1 MTKKQPQFL
10 AQFLDSPQGRRLAY
24 RRVSGADAPASAPG
38 VIWLGGFASDMDG
51 TKASFL
57 AAWAHSAQVDFLRF
71 DYSGCGLSP
80 GDFYQGNISRW
91 RDDAASVF
99 DQLTQKSTKGRQLVI
114 ASSMG
119 AWIAL
124 HLAREP
130 KRAEKIAAM
139 ILIAPAPDF
148 THKLL
153 SEKFRQKIIREGELP
168 KDHPSGPLSR
178 GMIEDAQTQLIM
190 NQDIQLACPVHILHG
205 LADDVVP
212 LSHVLELIDLL
223 KAPEVSLTAIKNAD
237 HRLSEPNHLQCLKE
251 MVEKTYQDIDS
262 HS

>member
-1 MTKKQPQFL
+1 M
-10 AQFLDSPQGRRLAY
+10 AY
-24 RRVSGADAPASAPG
+24 RRQSAAAGAGAPPAASRPG

-91 RDDAASVF
+91 HDDAASIF
-99 DQLTQKSTKGRQLVI
+99 DQLTQKRQIVI

-124 HLAREP
+124 HLARTP

-153 SEKFRQKIIREGELP
+153 SEKFRQKIIREGKLS

-190 NQDIQLACPVHILHG
+190 DQDIQLACPVHILHG
-205 LADDVVP
+205 LKDDVVP
-212 LSHVLELIDLL
+212 LSHVLELIDRI

-237 HRLSEPNHLQCLKE
+237 HRLSEPSHLQRLKE
-251 MVEKTYQDIDS
+251 MVKKTYQDIDS

>member
-10 AQFLDSPQGRRLAY
+10 ESQFLDSPQGRRLAY
-24 RRVSGADAPASAPG
+24 RRLSASTRHDG

-57 AAWAHSAQVDFLRF
+57 AAWAATAAVDFLRF

-80 GDFYQGNISRW
+80 GDFYQGNLSCW
-91 RDDAASVF
+91 RQDAACVF
-99 DQLTQKSTKGRQLVI
+99 DQLTRGPQLVV

-124 HLAREP
+124 HLAVESQ
-130 KRAEKIAAM
+130 RAEKIAAM

-153 SEKFRQKIIREGELP
+153 SEKLRQKIIREDRLAA
-168 KDHPSGPLSR
+168 DHPSGPLSR
-178 GMIEDAQTQLIM
+178 GLLEDAQTQLIM
-190 NQDIQLACPVHILHG
+190 GKRIKLACPVHILHG

-212 LSHVLELIDLL
+212 LSHVLELIDLID
-223 KAPEVSLTAIKNAD
+223 APEVSLTAIKNAD
-237 HRLSEPNHLQCLKE
+237 HRLSEFRHLQRLKD
-251 MVEKTYQDIDS
+251 MVEKIYQDMSS